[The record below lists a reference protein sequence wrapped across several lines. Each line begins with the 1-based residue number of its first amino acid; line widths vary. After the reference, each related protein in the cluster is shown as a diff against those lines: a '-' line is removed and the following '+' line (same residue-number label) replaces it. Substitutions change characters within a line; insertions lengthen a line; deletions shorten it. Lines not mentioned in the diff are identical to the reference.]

1 MDKMLTDIENCCN
14 KVDLIFEAEEP
25 LLPRSGQASSKS
37 VRRLRRSLEV
47 IELDDIPPI
56 IKSANGNIFWADEQC
71 TRRVGL
77 TSTEAR
83 LFLKL
88 LQTDEPEN
96 CNYNEYKQMFDD
108 FGLEQKR
115 LQDLV
120 KSLPWW
126 KWTTW
131 RQKAI
136 WNARIDWL
144 KRMEEPRLWLLYLMA
159 RRKRIL
165 KKASVRVSPYFHGK
179 MRISCLF

>member
-1 MDKMLTDIENCCN
+1 MSTDIENCCD

-25 LLPRSGQASSKS
+25 LLPKSRRTSSKS
-37 VRRLRRSLEV
+37 IRRLRRSLEI

-88 LQTDEPEN
+88 LQTEEPEN
-96 CNYNEYKQMFDD
+96 CNYDEYKQMFDD
-108 FGLEQKR
+108 FGLEQRR

-131 RQKAI
+131 RQKSI
-136 WNARIDWL
+136 WKARIDWL

-165 KKASVRVSPYFHGK
+165 KKASIKVSPFPWTK
-179 MRISCLF
+179 VLFSCHF